1 MKKVQKYGMLL
12 CLLVA
17 TACNRNDVENV
28 KFQVNIENGTA
39 SLRAGEPVTF
49 VFDGNAEYIA
59 FFSGES
65 GNCYA
70 NINRDSVGVASLKM
84 ATTIKQQ
91 YTDTEYRQKEIVHAY
106 ISQDFDGDYTLTGIN
121 KANWQ
126 KISGNGYNQL
136 DVPLTEKSATDQVSD
151 EIDLDTY
158 KSRPFY
164 VAFQYNAFKR
174 TDVPA
179 SSGGG
184 RYVVQPRIDINPLTL
199 SKTTVEGEEVVWDN
213 PSTEW
218 AFQVVYEKSTQS
230 SSYSI
235 NDGGLLFQPQQ
246 GKEHTY
252 DDVIVWMISKQMRPW
267 EVEPDRGTPIKTLG
281 ANLPSYSHVYNEP
294 GQYTATFIATNANL
308 WDSSQV
314 VKEIT
319 FTINP

>member
-1 MKKVQKYGMLL
+1 
-12 CLLVA
+12 
-17 TACNRNDVENV
+17 
-28 KFQVNIENGTA
+28 
-39 SLRAGEPVTF
+39 
-49 VFDGNAEYIA
+49 
-59 FFSGES
+59 
-65 GNCYA
+65 
-70 NINRDSVGVASLKM
+70 
-84 ATTIKQQ
+84 
-91 YTDTEYRQKEIVHAY
+91 
-106 ISQDFDGDYTLTGIN
+106 
-121 KANWQ
+121 
-126 KISGNGYNQL
+126 
-136 DVPLTEKSATDQVSD
+136 
-151 EIDLDTY
+151 
-158 KSRPFY
+158 
-164 VAFQYNAFKR
+164 
-174 TDVPA
+174 
-179 SSGGG
+179 
-184 RYVVQPRIDINPLTL
+184 LTL
-199 SKTTVEGEEVVWDN
+199 SKTTIEGEEVVWDN

-246 GKEHTY
+246 GKEHTD